1 MLAAGIST
9 SALAGTVHHVR
20 FVQPAQILVWED
32 GELIAHGNRIELGQ
46 TMGAQ
51 TQPLIGAGELLPV
64 GDAAT
69 GLRTISV
76 ASNTAFSLRSGDA
89 SNISVRVLS
98 SRENGEASLAKAAG
112 TGFRQASKTAIR
124 PGAPDSQ
131 AIELEISWSSDTEP
145 PLLIVAD

>member
-1 MLAAGIST
+1 
-9 SALAGTVHHVR
+9 
-20 FVQPAQILVWED
+20 
-32 GELIAHGNRIELGQ
+32 
-46 TMGAQ
+46 MGAQ

-89 SNISVRVLS
+89 SDISVRVLS
-98 SRENGEASLAKAAG
+98 SRENGEASAVQTIG